1 MCVATVKLLNG
12 TQVSER
18 DIYSPFIP
26 VTSLLARLS
35 RETLEEDSGFTVL
48 SGLCEAQPHL
58 PLVIKFISGVKT
70 SLTLLALVVENLKQM
85 EYQERW
91 VDSTK
96 DKLRD

>member
-26 VTSLLARLS
+26 VTSLLARLL

-58 PLVIKFISGVKT
+58 ALVIKFISGVKT
-70 SLTLLALVVENLKQM
+70 SHYWPSSLK
-85 EYQERW
+85 
-91 VDSTK
+91 T
-96 DKLRD
+96 